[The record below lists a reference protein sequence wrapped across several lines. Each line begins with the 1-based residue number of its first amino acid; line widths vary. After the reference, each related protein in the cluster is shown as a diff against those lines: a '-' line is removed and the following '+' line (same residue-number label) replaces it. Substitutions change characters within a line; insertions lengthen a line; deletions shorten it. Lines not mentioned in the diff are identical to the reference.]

1 MNNIPNRRE
10 RRAAMKHA
18 GILKQ
23 KRHLPYKEWLSLTKE
38 ISQRGNDIHQ
48 QNLEERDKKI
58 SEYLED
64 KESNAIGFWKE
75 DGYNDKEI
83 KMLREAWAIYAV
95 KDKETWHQDKR
106 TARKLMKEAADLRN
120 KRLYP

>member
-58 SEYLED
+58 GEYLED

>member
-18 GILKQ
+18 GVLKQ
-23 KRHLPYKEWLSLTKE
+23 KRHLPYKDWCSLTRE
-38 ISQRGNDIHQ
+38 IRQRGNDIHQ
-48 QNLEERDKKI
+48 QNSEEREKKLT
-58 SEYLED
+58 EYLED
-64 KESNAIGFWKE
+64 KESNAMGFWKE
-75 DGYNDKEI
+75 DGYNEKEI

-106 TARKLMKEAADLRN
+106 TARRLMKEATDRRN
-120 KRLYP
+120 KRVST

>member
-23 KRHLPYKEWLSLTKE
+23 KRHLPYKEWCSLTKE

-48 QNLEERDKKI
+48 QNLEERDKNLT
-58 SEYLED
+58 EYLED
-64 KESNAIGFWKE
+64 KESNAMGFWKE
-75 DGYNDKEI
+75 DGYDDKEI

-95 KDKETWHQDKR
+95 KDKEKWHQDKR
-106 TARKLMKEAADLRN
+106 TARKLMKEATDLRN
-120 KRLYP
+120 KRLFT

>member
-23 KRHLPYKEWLSLTKE
+23 KRHLPYKEWCSLTKE

-48 QNLEERDKKI
+48 QNLEERDKKLV
-58 SEYLED
+58 EYLED

-106 TARKLMKEAADLRN
+106 TARKLMKEATDLRN
-120 KRLYP
+120 KRLST